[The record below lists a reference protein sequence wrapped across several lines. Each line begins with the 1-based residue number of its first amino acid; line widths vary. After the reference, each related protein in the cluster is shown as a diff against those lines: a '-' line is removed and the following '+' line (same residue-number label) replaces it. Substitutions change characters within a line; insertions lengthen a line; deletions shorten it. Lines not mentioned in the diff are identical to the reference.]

1 MKLKDQELGLMIVT
15 LIKGLK
21 ELHKLNELPETV
33 FVIYYKM
40 ITLLVNHFVYSIK
53 DLKSIEEFTEEEK
66 SFMDLPV
73 LGVFTDP
80 DSLSDEDHFKEAI
93 IKARVMA
100 MEQQMQE
107 IRDNNQRIKQ

>member
-40 ITLLVNHFVYSIK
+40 ITLLVSI
-53 DLKSIEEFTEEEK
+53 S
-66 SFMDLPV
+66 
-73 LGVFTDP
+73 
-80 DSLSDEDHFKEAI
+80 
-93 IKARVMA
+93 
-100 MEQQMQE
+100 
-107 IRDNNQRIKQ
+107 

>member
-1 MKLKDQELGLMIVT
+1 
-15 LIKGLK
+15 
-21 ELHKLNELPETV
+21 
-33 FVIYYKM
+33 
-40 ITLLVNHFVYSIK
+40 
-53 DLKSIEEFTEEEK
+53 
-66 SFMDLPV
+66 MDLPV

-93 IKARVMA
+93 TKARVMA

>member
-1 MKLKDQELGLMIVT
+1 MKLKDQELGLMVVT
-15 LIKGLK
+15 LYEGLK

-33 FVIYYKM
+33 FIIYYKM

-66 SFMDLPV
+66 SFIDLPV
-73 LGVFTDP
+73 LGVFLDP

-93 IKARVMA
+93 TKARVMA
-100 MEQQMQE
+100 MEHELQE
-107 IRDNNQRIKQ
+107 IKDKDSKIN